1 LLGPLGSP
9 VCNPLS
15 RPDALIIVLTASSRN
30 INSCRDGRVRRPP
43 SGANTSRRPRRTRR
57 SRRSSSRIGSTGP
70 AVPRRAGVQARLR
83 PSCSQCPIRQ
93 NWIEPSREYGGSARL
108 GRLVDVSL
116 KLTSVDGVSNPV
128 SRGGRLITRDGPR
141 HSCYPNERASQAVA
155 AQRKPAGVSRKSLRR
170 RNGPGRGSD
179 RPSAPAPH
187 GKPCRGSGRIKRA
200 CLANWLAS
208 HSARSR
214 SSVSRGTPTMF
225 ACGGQFTTT
234 SKPRFLSRPT
244 CKLATPKHVFSD
256 AAQELGDAKSTE
268 RPSSSFGVGR
278 LLNAAGRTCCVSGS
292 THLLR
297 AMARKTMAL
306 QSSGGC
312 MGEARIVH
320 PN

>member
-1 LLGPLGSP
+1 MSP
-9 VCNPLS
+9 EL
-15 RPDALIIVLTASSRN
+15 
-30 INSCRDGRVRRPP
+30 RDV
-43 SGANTSRRPRRTRR
+43 
-57 SRRSSSRIGSTGP
+57 
-70 AVPRRAGVQARLR
+70 
-83 PSCSQCPIRQ
+83 
-93 NWIEPSREYGGSARL
+93 
-108 GRLVDVSL
+108 
-116 KLTSVDGVSNPV
+116 
-128 SRGGRLITRDGPR
+128 
-141 HSCYPNERASQAVA
+141 
-155 AQRKPAGVSRKSLRR
+155 
-170 RNGPGRGSD
+170 GSD
-179 RPSAPAPH
+179 RPIAPAPH

-225 ACGGQFTTT
+225 ACGGQSTTT
-234 SKPRFLSRPT
+234 SKPRFRSRPT

-312 MGEARIVH
+312 IGEARIVH
-320 PN
+320 PNYNTVQCKMGKMVITSSGFGS